1 MRTYGFTFLELLV
14 TLTVAS
20 VLLMVGVPGLQY
32 LLADSALQTEGF
44 TLHHALHRARSQAID
59 QQTDVIACLADSQEQ
74 CVKQNFTHLLLF
86 NDIDQER
93 NLPAHPA
100 GDIILLRHPLSGS
113 ALTITTNQLHFIF
126 QPDGTLAGTP
136 GTIRLCSPQINKGT
150 DLTIAMSGRVRRQNT
165 DCPESQ
171 N

>member
-14 TLTVAS
+14 TLAVAS
-20 VLLMVGVPGLQY
+20 VLLMVGIPGLQY

-59 QQTDVIACLADSQEQ
+59 QQTDVIACLADKQEQ

-86 NDIDQER
+86 NDGDQDR
-93 NLPAHPA
+93 KLSAHHA
-100 GDIILLRHPLSGS
+100 DDIILLRHPLSGTV
-113 ALTITTNQLHFIF
+113 LNITTNQLRFIF

-136 GTIRLCSPQINKGT
+136 GTIRLCSPQINEGT
-150 DLTIAMSGRVRRQNT
+150 DITIAMSGRVRRQAIR
-165 DCPESQ
+165 CPESQ
-171 N
+171 D